1 MWNGEKRMQAYMNIS
16 VNRRLPIDLEKLSR
30 KIAAKIL
37 GQAFIVEPT
46 SVADSYDITVSLDGV
61 ELVDCR
67 QEP

>member
-1 MWNGEKRMQAYMNIS
+1 MQAYMNIS